1 MGIGQTLL
9 NLIDAWDKRYVK
21 VSNYLMLNYNWA
33 NPLSW
38 FILLGIFFSLFLL
51 KISYFIS
58 YISGW
63 ISIILLIILIINA
76 FSMRVMN
83 VLRTIVN
90 NCERNVNLSKEDAQ
104 KKALDYLSLG
114 VIIED
119 VKLLYLNNT
128 AVYSVKYIQNLG
140 FKEDHLTVYVG
151 SMKGNIFKSVDEI
164 EPKIE
169 DFDYLELMG
178 LK

>member
-1 MGIGQTLL
+1 MWKKCQ
-9 NLIDAWDKRYVK
+9 
-21 VSNYLMLNYNWA
+21 S
-33 NPLSW
+33 
-38 FILLGIFFSLFLL
+38 F
-51 KISYFIS
+51 
-58 YISGW
+58 
-63 ISIILLIILIINA
+63 
-76 FSMRVMN
+76 
-83 VLRTIVN
+83 
-90 NCERNVNLSKEDAQ
+90 KEDAQ

-151 SMKGNIFKSVDEI
+151 SMKGNIFKSVDE

>member
-1 MGIGQTLL
+1 M
-9 NLIDAWDKRYVK
+9 
-21 VSNYLMLNYNWA
+21 
-33 NPLSW
+33 
-38 FILLGIFFSLFLL
+38 
-51 KISYFIS
+51 
-58 YISGW
+58 
-63 ISIILLIILIINA
+63 
-76 FSMRVMN
+76 
-83 VLRTIVN
+83 
-90 NCERNVNLSKEDAQ
+90 
-104 KKALDYLSLG
+104 
-114 VIIED
+114 
-119 VKLLYLNNT
+119 NNT

>member
-76 FSMRVMN
+76 FSMRVIN
-83 VLRTIVN
+83 VLRTTVN
-90 NCERNVNLSKEDAQ
+90 NCERNVNLSK
-104 KKALDYLSLG
+104 KMLKR
-114 VIIED
+114 
-119 VKLLYLNNT
+119 KL
-128 AVYSVKYIQNLG
+128 
-140 FKEDHLTVYVG
+140 
-151 SMKGNIFKSVDEI
+151 
-164 EPKIE
+164 
-169 DFDYLELMG
+169 
-178 LK
+178 